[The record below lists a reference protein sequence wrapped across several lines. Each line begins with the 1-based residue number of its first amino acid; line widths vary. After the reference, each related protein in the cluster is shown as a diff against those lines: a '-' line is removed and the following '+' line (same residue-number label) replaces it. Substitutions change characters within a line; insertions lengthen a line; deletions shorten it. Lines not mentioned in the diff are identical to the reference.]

1 MRTWS
6 ELQEVLQDIMGDAG
20 KAYFQPPENLKI
32 KYPCIV
38 FERTNALTNYADN
51 KPYQITKQYTVTLIS
66 KTSDNDEFLDKLLAL
81 PMCTY
86 DRQFT
91 NDNLV
96 HDVFSIYF

>member
-1 MRTWS
+1 MKTWS
-6 ELQEVLQDIMGDAG
+6 DLQEMLQDLVGE
-20 KAYFQPPENLKI
+20 KAKVYFQPPENLKI
-32 KYPCIV
+32 KHPCIV

-51 KPYQITKQYTVTLIS
+51 KPYQITKRYIVTLIS
-66 KTSDNDEFLDKLLAL
+66 KTSDNEEYLNKLLNL

-96 HDVFSIYF
+96 HDVFTIYY